1 MKRPHHQ
8 QTWLN
13 SLILSSVAVI
23 FSVSDLEACECLRKA
38 AVCQAAPASDSVF
51 FGKVVRISNWSES
64 AGSVEQQRVTFQVY
78 ETFIGPQ
85 TTTVDVMNG
94 MVGLGVCSFEFK
106 ADQEYLVYA
115 SKSGS
120 FLSTG
125 ICFRTATKE
134 RAAADLSYLR
144 SLAKMESPSL
154 IFGFVTASLPRGS
167 GVPIGL
173 QQEAQEAARPISK
186 VLVQLETKAVQR
198 QVLTDDLGNYSF
210 VGLPPG
216 LITLTVDLPKDLG
229 GTQKRTFQ
237 LVERA
242 CSEQNF
248 VTQ

>member
-1 MKRPHHQ
+1 MPEESRG
-8 QTWLN
+8 
-13 SLILSSVAVI
+13 LSGS
-23 FSVSDLEACECLRKA
+23 
-38 AVCQAAPASDSVF
+38 PASDSVF

-64 AGSVEQQRVTFQVY
+64 AGSVEQQRVRFQVY

-144 SLAKMESPSL
+144 SLAKKESPSL
-154 IFGFVTASLPRGS
+154 IFGFVTASLLAGAEFPLAFNRKLRGCS
-167 GVPIGL
+167 SNFKS
-173 QQEAQEAARPISK
+173 ARFS
-186 VLVQLETKAVQR
+186 
-198 QVLTDDLGNYSF
+198 
-210 VGLPPG
+210 
-216 LITLTVDLPKDLG
+216 
-229 GTQKRTFQ
+229 
-237 LVERA
+237 
-242 CSEQNF
+242 
-248 VTQ
+248 